1 MSLPLSNTPR
11 TTDLSLDKSSL
22 YVSVLLPLA
31 VQGLFTYLLPT
42 EFADRVEVGMR
53 VVVQFGAK
61 RYYTGIVMDVL
72 NELPTEAQQSK
83 LKSVVDVV
91 DKKPLLL
98 PSQLRLWQWMARYY
112 MCTEGEVMKAAL
124 PSGLKIES
132 ETVVLRNADFLLE
145 KEQLNDTE
153 LQIFSLLDDDKGHTI
168 MAIEKVMG
176 RTNLL
181 RHVRKLITCGAL
193 IVKESVSQSYSL
205 KQVYI

>member
-132 ETVVLRNADFLLE
+132 ETVVLRNADFLL
-145 KEQLNDTE
+145 
-153 LQIFSLLDDDKGHTI
+153 
-168 MAIEKVMG
+168 
-176 RTNLL
+176 
-181 RHVRKLITCGAL
+181 
-193 IVKESVSQSYSL
+193 
-205 KQVYI
+205 